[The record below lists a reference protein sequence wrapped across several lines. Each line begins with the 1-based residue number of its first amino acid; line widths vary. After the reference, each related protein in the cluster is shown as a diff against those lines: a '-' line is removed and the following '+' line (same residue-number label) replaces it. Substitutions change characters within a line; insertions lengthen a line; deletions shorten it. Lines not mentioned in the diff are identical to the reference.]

1 MNIAGV
7 KKIAGAK
14 KNKEGVPSKE
24 QSQRSGNIWVE
35 DRKARAEVREEHQV
49 N

>member
-24 QSQRSGNIWVE
+24 QSKRSGNIWIE
-35 DRKARAEVREEHQV
+35 DRKVTAEVREEHQV